1 MRLKT
6 LLILP
11 LLVASLQAA
20 DKIIHID
27 FCAEPIGNPGIIL
40 PVEPPQS
47 PTIYVGDNV
56 EIIVDT
62 CDIVNGPKPVVI
74 GFSGEAR
81 QATPTGIPGQYSCIF
96 STENPGIFSLF
107 VTSIDDYGNLI
118 TSTEIVIAITA
129 ASPPPTVTITSPTN
143 GGDSPYSLGDIIA
156 IEISASDSDGNV
168 TQVEVFN
175 GANSIGLANLV
186 GVDTYRLDYQA
197 SSPGLLNLLVR
208 ATDDLGNI
216 GLSDLVPVSVIA
228 GDIPTASINNLTPG
242 DSIKSGETLDVYVTA
257 TDTDGFITSV
267 EVFNNAVSLG
277 LANPTGSASEYL
289 LSYRTSAAN
298 LGNLNLQARA
308 VDNHGNV
315 GYSAVIAYSV
325 DHDKNG
331 PYSYV
336 PGFFTWEEARLDAI
350 ARGGHLAT
358 ITSEDEN
365 NTVSSVTDD
374 LVFLDPN
381 PGSWIGATDEDS
393 EGNWVWVTGE
403 PFGYTPPDFNPDN
416 YQGSQHYIVTNY
428 REIGFWDDDFLT
440 SSRGYILEKRDLV
453 EWSQDF
459 TSPVAILDSL
469 GGLTG
474 DTHAYTWSKTG
485 NGLANGGSVTQDEN
499 NNKVVLEVTD
509 NGPDGEVKLHM
520 VGPSTTNHRRFKPI
534 SHETKWEIDLIAFRN
549 GQADLMLQTR
559 GNDGYVK
566 STIAPSGVIKYSTW
580 MADYDHTNF
589 DNFSGP
595 SNLRNSTNKP
605 GIVIVDGGTFDP
617 ASADPVTITI
627 SGNAVGT
634 VNMNTAGNAVESVTL
649 SDYGSGYTAEPTVTF
664 AGRGMTVA
672 PTVSFNYS
680 TGNLLE
686 EHVVQVDIALQE
698 NGTKN
703 WSLLADGQTLTYI
716 QSYNSTDDSISYY
729 YSLTDG
735 DGVTT
740 GPIFITTLTAAEHSA
755 GGLGFFDVS
764 TGYKWARPNN
774 QDAVVITYKRYVGAD
789 AAVSTVGI
797 NSVAIEFTD
806 NDGDPII
813 DPETLTFLLNG
824 NGTEYSVTDCLET
837 TSGILDIPS
846 TYNGIPVTSIGNG
859 AFSYCTN
866 LSGITIPDSVTSIGE
881 GAFSHCAN
889 LTSITISDSVTSI
902 GSSAFSSCYSLS
914 SITIPDSVT
923 SIGDHAFY
931 TCSSLSSI
939 NIPDSVTSIG
949 DYSFYAC
956 SSLTSITIP
965 DSVSSIGDHSFYAC
979 SNLKNITIPNNV
991 TYIGVGAFYNC
1002 TSLASITIPD
1012 SVTSIGRNAFENTQ
1026 GSISFSR
1033 HLLEAAEAERDAR
1046 LTMDEVKDIRVGPT
1060 MIEVSSGKADI
1071 TITLEEASDLS
1082 DWSNATTS
1090 EKTIEVDAPPGTR
1103 FYRFKMAD

>member
-1 MRLKT
+1 MGDNADVF
-6 LLILP
+6 P
-11 LLVASLQAA
+11 NDASESA
-20 DKIIHID
+20 DTD
-27 FCAEPIGNPGIIL
+27 RDG
-40 PVEPPQS
+40 
-47 PTIYVGDNV
+47 VGDNADPFPNDPLELEKLGPSDFQPKENV
-56 EIIVDT
+56 GWIEVSYAYL
-62 CDIVNGPKPVVI
+62 NGQTFMPGIWHPI
-74 GFSGEAR
+74 DENFATWFAFDNSWSYDNAYSWDPQN
-81 QATPTGIPGQYSCIF
+81 QASTGPTGDTGQWSHYKTS
-96 STENPGIFSLF
+96 NPNIYTCKF
-107 VTSIDDYGNLI
+107 DW
-118 TSTEIVIAITA
+118 
-129 ASPPPTVTITSPTN
+129 TN
-143 GGDSPYSLGDIIA
+143 GTNGYGFTYDGRIDLDNDGNQDGIQIRSGIQFPAEGSQLDFNQI
-156 IEISASDSDGNV
+156 ISA
-168 TQVEVFN
+168 
-175 GANSIGLANLV
+175 
-186 GVDTYRLDYQA
+186 
-197 SSPGLLNLLVR
+197 
-208 ATDDLGNI
+208 
-216 GLSDLVPVSVIA
+216 LSDNLDLFALPV
-228 GDIPTASINNLTPG
+228 N
-242 DSIKSGETLDVYVTA
+242 
-257 TDTDGFITSV
+257 FTS
-267 EVFNNAVSLG
+267 
-277 LANPTGSASEYL
+277 
-289 LSYRTSAAN
+289 
-298 LGNLNLQARA
+298 
-308 VDNHGNV
+308 D
-315 GYSAVIAYSV
+315 
-325 DHDKNG
+325 D
-331 PYSYV
+331 YSYV

-381 PGSWIGATDEDS
+381 PGAWIGATDEDS

-428 REIGFWDDDFLT
+428 REIGFWDDDFLS

-485 NGLANGGSVTQDEN
+485 NGLANGGSVTQDET

-595 SNLRNSTNKP
+595 SKLRNSANKP

-649 SDYGSGYTAEPTVTF
+649 SDYGSGYTAQPTVTF
-664 AGRGMTVA
+664 AGGGMTVA

-813 DPETLTFLLNG
+813 DLEPLAFTLNG
-824 NGTEYSVTDCLET
+824 DGTYSLTDCLET
-837 TSGILDIPS
+837 ASGSLDIPS
-846 TYNGIPVTSIGNG
+846 TYNGLPVTSIGNG
-859 AFSYCTN
+859 AFVNCT
-866 LSGITIPDSVTSIGE
+866 
-881 GAFSHCAN
+881 
-889 LTSITISDSVTSI
+889 
-902 GSSAFSSCYSLS
+902 SLS

-923 SIGDHAFY
+923 SIGTNAFSY
-931 TCSSLSSI
+931 CTSLTSVT
-939 NIPDSVTSIG
+939 IPDSVTSIG
-949 DYSFYAC
+949 VGTFSHC
-956 SSLTSITIP
+956 TNLSSITIP
-965 DSVSSIGDHSFYAC
+965 NSVTSIRDHAFSSC
-979 SNLKNITIPNNV
+979 S
-991 TYIGVGAFYNC
+991 
-1002 TSLASITIPD
+1002 SLSSITIPD
-1012 SVTSIGRNAFENTQ
+1012 SVTSIGGYAFSSCYSLSSIIIPDSVTSIGDYAFYACSSLSSITIPDSVTSIGVGVFYSCTSLTSITIPDGVTSIGTSAFYSCTSLTSITIPDSLTSIGRNAFGNTQ
-1026 GSISFSR
+1026 VNISFSR
-1033 HLLEAAEAERDAR
+1033 HLLEATEAERDAR
-1046 LTMDEVKDIRVGPT
+1046 LTMNEVRDARVSST
-1060 MIEVSSGKADI
+1060 MIEVSEGKADI
-1071 TITLEEASDLS
+1071 TMTLEETSDLN

-1090 EKTIEVDAPPGTR
+1090 EKTIEVDAPSGTR
-1103 FYRFKMAD
+1103 FYRFKMTE